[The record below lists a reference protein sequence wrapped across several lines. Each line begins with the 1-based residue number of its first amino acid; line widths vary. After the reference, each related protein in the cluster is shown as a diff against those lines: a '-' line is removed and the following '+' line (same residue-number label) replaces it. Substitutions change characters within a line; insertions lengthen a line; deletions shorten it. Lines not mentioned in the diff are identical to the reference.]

1 MRLIFDILSI
11 FNNLQGSIIFCYRGP
26 FELSDFVG
34 LDVILFIVEG
44 LFKFLNLKGINTQ
57 SNLRT
62 KVVLTIFISNFHWF
76 RMGQEFP

>member
-1 MRLIFDILSI
+1 MRLIFNILSI

-44 LFKFLNLKGINTQ
+44 LFKFLTLKGINTQ
-57 SNLRT
+57 SNLL
-62 KVVLTIFISNFHWF
+62 VLLTIFISNFHCF